1 MSQAPVEVRDWIRE
15 AEVFEPTM
23 TATVGTAPEEV
34 LEALAAGLT
43 SQGYKVKDRTATGFR
58 ASHRDVLRGVLGLV
72 TANDGSILERTLIL
86 VSVAPGGP
94 GATLA
99 TVTVDQG
106 GERRSGRKA
115 AVSGLNAALQD
126 LQRRGVPVST
136 TPWVK
141 G

>member
-1 MSQAPVEVRDWIRE
+1 MSQGPVEVKDWIRE
-15 AEVFEPTM
+15 AKVFEPTM
-23 TATVGTAPEEV
+23 TATVSAAPEEV
-34 LEALAAGLT
+34 LDALAAGLT
-43 SQGYKVKDRTATGFR
+43 SQGYKVKDRSATGFR
-58 ASHRDVLRGVLGLV
+58 ASHRDGIRGVLGLV
-72 TANDGSILERTLIL
+72 TATDASILERTLVL
-86 VSVAPGGP
+86 VAVAPGGP
-94 GATLA
+94 GTTLA

-126 LQRRGVPVST
+126 LQRRGAPVST